1 MKKRKGRLKVFHS
14 ICLVSIIVFGLVAII
29 GSGGGGGSGGGSS
42 SGLTYTGSETLASIS
57 DGNAQVLATG
67 AYTNGSTG
75 YAMSTIASLQTS
87 GNEQTGYPLL
97 LKVSNILTDSL
108 EQVDF
113 RTATDGSGSRATET
127 VSGIVGD
134 CGGTAAYSIEFNEG
148 TGLFEGSFSF
158 SNYCNQGTTITG
170 AVTFSGT
177 VDVNNDNA
185 LLSFS
190 FSFVA
195 LTVSSAGNSLTL
207 DGTLSINTVGSPS
220 TLTLDVF
227 VRYNTDGNPVY
238 WVRDYTLIVTEG
250 SGFVDL
256 QISGIFYN
264 PVEGYV
270 TVSTDTPISV
280 NDGDDYPSSG
290 VLIVT
295 GNPGTAGGNTKA
307 KLTFVSSTTYRVE
320 ADTDGDG
327 TYDYNSSDLFWADL

>member
-195 LTVSSAGNSLTL
+195 LTVSSAGDSLTL
-207 DGTLSINTVGSPS
+207 GGTLSIDTVGSPS

-227 VRYNTDGNPVY
+227 VRYNTDCNPVY

>member
-1 MKKRKGRLKVFHS
+1 MKRRKGRLKVFHS

-29 GSGGGGGSGGGSS
+29 GSGGGGGGGSGSS

-57 DGNAQVLATG
+57 DGNAQALATG
-67 AYTNGSTG
+67 AYTNGNTG
-75 YAMSTIASLQTS
+75 YAMSTITALQA
-87 GNEQTGYPLL
+87 GDNEQIGYPVL
-97 LKVSNILTDSL
+97 LKVSNMLTDSL

-113 RTATDGSGSRATET
+113 RTGSGADGSRTTVTES
-127 VSGIVGD
+127 VVGD
-134 CGGTAAYSIEFNEG
+134 CGGTGAYTINFNDG
-148 TGLFEGSFSF
+148 TGVFSGSFTF
-158 SNYCNQGTTITG
+158 TNYCNQGTTITG
-170 AVTFSGT
+170 GVTFSGT
-177 VDVNNDNA
+177 VDVNNNM

-195 LTVSSAGNSLTL
+195 LTVSSAGDSLTL
-207 DGTLSINTVGSPS
+207 GGTLSIDTVGSPS

-290 VLIVT
+290 VLVIT
-295 GNPGTAGGNTKA
+295 GGGDTKA

-327 TYDYNSSDLFWADL
+327 TYDYNSGDLLWADL